1 MIIEFKWYWAGQKVH
16 LGFSVTPSDIFGQP
30 NMLENIENEKI
41 KTVLEEQRS
50 KKDMKIYKIIA
61 K

>member
-30 NMLENIENEKI
+30 NMLENIENAKI
-41 KTVLEEQRS
+41 KQYWKNRGA
-50 KKDMKIYKIIA
+50 KKTWKYTK
-61 K
+61 